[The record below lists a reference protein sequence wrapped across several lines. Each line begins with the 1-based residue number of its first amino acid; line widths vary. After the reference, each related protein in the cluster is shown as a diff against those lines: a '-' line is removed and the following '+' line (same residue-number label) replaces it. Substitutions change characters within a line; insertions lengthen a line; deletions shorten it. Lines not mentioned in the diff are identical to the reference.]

1 MVDWVY
7 CSGLLR
13 AREDNLLDFHTLQKW
28 CDSQNNETFLKYI
41 KDSPYSSLFNDT
53 NLNDYE
59 AVLEA
64 HLISYV
70 KEIKEL
76 VPDKSSLDTCFYFYD
91 FSNLKLILKSMLM
104 DIPVRWETLSGFGP
118 IAPEDLYSI
127 IIEKK
132 FDKLPEELANGM
144 KRAQNEFNRSVNI
157 QAVEFILDSSW
168 NDFRFS
174 RIKKLDK
181 NKIFENYFK
190 ITIDL
195 ENIKNTLRAKRIN
208 MEIPL
213 FQMVLLGHGSIPLF
227 YFLDLYH
234 NNLQVMIEEFKKS
247 IYGKSLTSGL
257 MDIYENNSF
266 TKLELLIDQV
276 LLDAMTPFRYVI
288 SGPEVIEEY
297 FILKRLEI
305 KNIRSIF
312 TGRFNNIPP
321 DIIKSRLREVKI

>member
-1 MVDWVY
+1 
-7 CSGLLR
+7 
-13 AREDNLLDFHTLQKW
+13 
-28 CDSQNNETFLKYI
+28 
-41 KDSPYSSLFNDT
+41 
-53 NLNDYE
+53 
-59 AVLEA
+59 
-64 HLISYV
+64 
-70 KEIKEL
+70 
-76 VPDKSSLDTCFYFYD
+76 
-91 FSNLKLILKSMLM
+91 MLM

-174 RIKKLDK
+174 RIRKLDK